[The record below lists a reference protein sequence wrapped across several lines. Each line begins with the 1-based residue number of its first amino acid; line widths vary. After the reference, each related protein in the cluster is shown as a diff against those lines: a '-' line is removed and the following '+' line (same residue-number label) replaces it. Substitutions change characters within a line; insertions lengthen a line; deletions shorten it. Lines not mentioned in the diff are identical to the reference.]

1 MTRAPFVTAKPQS
14 AFPRGEVKL
23 YDTTLGWRFINPK
36 LTESYP
42 PFSMGETAENVA
54 ERFGITREE
63 QDQFA
68 LISHQRAGRAIA
80 EGRFK
85 DEIVPGG
92 VPNPDGAPL
101 VVETGEH
108 PRPDTTL
115 EKLAPLR
122 PGVTK
127 GGSVTPGRSAG

>member
-1 MTRAPFVTAKPQS
+1 MEANPFATWAIKVVEGHIYSAGGIESMTRAPFVTAKPQS
-14 AFPRGEVKL
+14 AFPRGEVNL
-23 YDTTLGWRFINPK
+23 YDTTLAWRFINPK
-36 LTESYP
+36 LAESYP

-85 DEIVPGG
+85 DEIVP
-92 VPNPDGAPL
+92 VVIPLPDGAPG
-101 VVETGEH
+101 VVQTDDD
-108 PRPDTTL
+108 PRPH
-115 EKLAPLR
+115 
-122 PGVTK
+122 
-127 GGSVTPGRSAG
+127 